1 MLVTSDRPMGMNPL
15 IFAVCKGSTPDFS
28 NLLAIRVRNGLG
40 TSSLQFLDDARGP
53 KEQILQINQLIVS
66 QQSALLWRHMLHV
79 IQNSRRCWWGN
90 LMPTSDVQLFFGEPD
105 VASP

>member
-40 TSSLQFLDDARGP
+40 TSSLRFLDDARGP
-53 KEQILQINQLIVS
+53 KEQILQINQLGVGPIEILERRVR
-66 QQSALLWRHMLHV
+66 ALDEV
-79 IQNSRRCWWGN
+79 G
-90 LMPTSDVQLFFGEPD
+90 
-105 VASP
+105 